1 MYEEMFV
8 DVEFEERI
16 MWMDVIMDGRVVCRK
31 CRFGRI

>member
-16 MWMDVIMDGRVVCRK
+16 MWTDVITDGRVVCRK